1 MTMQKL
7 RTFDGVPNP
16 QDQAP
21 VWVRVTLTV
30 GKTLTG
36 TVKIDWNNKAAQ
48 RAFAEYADGVLRA
61 GGNLEIK
68 AIE

>member
-1 MTMQKL
+1 MTMTQL
-7 RTFDGVPNP
+7 RKFDGMPNP

-30 GKTLTG
+30 GKTLTR
-36 TVKIDWNNKAAQ
+36 TVKLDWNNRAAQ
-48 RAFAEYADGVLRA
+48 RAFAEYADGVIRA
-61 GGNLEIK
+61 GGMTEVR

>member
-1 MTMQKL
+1 MNMIKL
-7 RTFDGVPNP
+7 RTYDGVPNAVNL
-16 QDQAP
+16 AP

-36 TVKIDWNNKAAQ
+36 TVKIDWNHKPAQ

-61 GGNLEIK
+61 GGTVETK